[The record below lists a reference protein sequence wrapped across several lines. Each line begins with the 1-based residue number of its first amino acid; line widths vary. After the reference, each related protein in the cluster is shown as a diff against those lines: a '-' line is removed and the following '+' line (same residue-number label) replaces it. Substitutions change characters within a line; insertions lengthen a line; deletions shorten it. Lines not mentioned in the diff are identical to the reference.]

1 MKILLSFPWLLYA
14 TTKGSSPSTPSKFLL
29 FIVLLPFVDDPVS
42 TLPEAIFLNKLVFL
56 PYFYHLMISSS
67 DLANPLAGGTPRGQS
82 CPARR
87 VSRFCVLTPPGHDHG
102 PVALRGMADAITSP
116 GQSQSFETPQDAMN
130 SHLSAPPRPR
140 CLEGASPARAH
151 HNHHGNWPAS

>member
-1 MKILLSFPWLLYA
+1 MMILDWQGKPTLSQMKILLSFPWLLYA

-67 DLANPLAGGTPRGQS
+67 DLEML
-82 CPARR
+82 
-87 VSRFCVLTPPGHDHG
+87 
-102 PVALRGMADAITSP
+102 I
-116 GQSQSFETPQDAMN
+116 
-130 SHLSAPPRPR
+130 
-140 CLEGASPARAH
+140 
-151 HNHHGNWPAS
+151 